1 MMKRTVILLLTLVLL
16 LTLCCCG
23 KKNNGTTW
31 QEQYDLGVR
40 YLSDGNYEE
49 AIIAF
54 TVAIKIDSKRPEAYL
69 GLADAYTG
77 AGDLDA
83 ARKAL
88 EDGLAAT
95 GDPEIQTKLD
105 ELSARAGN
113 LTGQPPFSLQDLE
126 DWGYPYG
133 IDAYTLER
141 EGKIETGRIEDLLED
156 YERWPA
162 GFPDGNG
169 REIGGKGLTTFVKN
183 DMSLYSIVID
193 VDNGDTAEGPR
204 GLYLGMSAEAALN
217 LFQCDNPDAIK
228 YLQSGDE
235 NLMTQHG
242 DLWKMPLYDPYED
255 EDNALAYAG
264 SLYLSNQ
271 SHYEDGVLIDEERVI
286 LNYEIIELASLSI
299 DVTGGVVSKID
310 VRYWD

>member
-113 LTGQPPFSLQDLE
+113 LSPVSRRFPFKIWRTGDIPM
-126 DWGYPYG
+126 
-133 IDAYTLER
+133 A
-141 EGKIETGRIEDLLED
+141 
-156 YERWPA
+156 
-162 GFPDGNG
+162 
-169 REIGGKGLTTFVKN
+169 
-183 DMSLYSIVID
+183 
-193 VDNGDTAEGPR
+193 
-204 GLYLGMSAEAALN
+204 
-217 LFQCDNPDAIK
+217 
-228 YLQSGDE
+228 
-235 NLMTQHG
+235 
-242 DLWKMPLYDPYED
+242 
-255 EDNALAYAG
+255 
-264 SLYLSNQ
+264 
-271 SHYEDGVLIDEERVI
+271 
-286 LNYEIIELASLSI
+286 
-299 DVTGGVVSKID
+299 
-310 VRYWD
+310 

>member
-1 MMKRTVILLLTLVLL
+1 MKMKKTVSFVLAVL
-16 LTLCCCG
+16 IQLNLCACTQ
-23 KKNNGTTW
+23 KAPIW
-31 QEQYDLGVR
+31 EEQYDLGVR

-54 TVAIKIDSKRPEAYL
+54 TAAIEIDAKRPEAYL

-77 AGDLDA
+77 AGDLGA

-95 GDPEIQTKLD
+95 GDTEIQARLD
-105 ELSARAGN
+105 ELSAEAGN
-113 LTGQPPFSLQDLE
+113 LTGQPPFTLQDLE

-133 IDAYTLER
+133 VDAYTLER

-169 REIGGKGLTTFVKN
+169 RGIGGKGLTTFVKN

-235 NLMTQHG
+235 NLMTQNG
-242 DLWKMPLYDPYED
+242 DLREMPLYDPYED
-255 EDNALAYAG
+255 EDDALAYAG

-286 LNYEIIELASLSI
+286 LNYEIIELASLHI

-310 VRYWD
+310 VSYWN

>member
-1 MMKRTVILLLTLVLL
+1 MKMKKTVSFVLAVL
-16 LTLCCCG
+16 IQLNLCACTQ
-23 KKNNGTTW
+23 KAPTW
-31 QEQYDLGVR
+31 EEQYDLGVR

-54 TVAIKIDSKRPEAYL
+54 TAAIEIDAKRPEAYL

-77 AGDLDA
+77 AGDLGA

-95 GDPEIQTKLD
+95 GDTEIQARLD
-105 ELSARAGN
+105 ELSAEAGN
-113 LTGQPPFSLQDLE
+113 LTGQPPFTLQDLE

-133 IDAYTLER
+133 VDAYTLER

-169 REIGGKGLTTFVKN
+169 RGIGGKGLTTFVKN

-235 NLMTQHG
+235 NLMTQNG
-242 DLWKMPLYDPYED
+242 DLREMPLYDPYED
-255 EDNALAYAG
+255 EDDALAYAG

-286 LNYEIIELASLSI
+286 LNYEIIELASLHI

-310 VRYWD
+310 VSYWN